1 MKKIIFV
8 LLFILIFSGCSV
20 EYNLEI
26 KDNKFFESI
35 TSNVDNLSQYNSH
48 KDNRLVSFYSEAL
61 VTYYTSQEEAKQ
73 NFHYYKSKPS
83 YKNNLYK
90 INYSYDFDMDNYT
103 DSNAVKSC
111 YEYFKITTNGNN
123 VTLSTSNKFNCFNS
137 YNELDK
143 VTINITSYYG
153 VVRSNAD
160 KVNGKTYT
168 WEITRENASNKPILF
183 EYDNTKRNITLIDYF
198 TDNIYLVILFG
209 VLLFVVGPILI
220 IIIRKNNKVNKI

>member
-1 MKKIIFV
+1 MKKIIMIFISV
-8 LLFILIFSGCSV
+8 LLFSGCSV
-20 EYNLEI
+20 EYNLNI
-26 KDNKFFESI
+26 KNNKYIENIDISNINLENYNILNNSQLALFSDTRKLTDT
-35 TSNVDNLSQYNSH
+35 TSLEEYNSYP
-48 KDNRLVSFYSEAL
+48 KYDKKN
-61 VTYYTSQEEAKQ
+61 T
-73 NFHYYKSKPS
+73 N
-83 YKNNLYK
+83 KNNLYK

-168 WEITRENASNKPILF
+168 WEITKENASNKPILF